1 MARVFRRSGKWWL
14 DFNDLNGKR
23 RRETT
28 TATTKEEAN
37 ALLRKVMSDMTKAT
51 LLGVHTRE
59 SVKPVLFSTFIT
71 DEYLPHQKATRR
83 ENSYKRDLHHAE
95 KTKDVLGN
103 RTLRSITAGD
113 IERFITGMLNSKTY
127 KDKAPAPATCNR
139 VRSFLSAALN
149 MAKRR
154 GYVDRNPVQD
164 VKKLREDNERDRYLK
179 PQEEADI
186 LGESPDFLRP
196 IMTFAVNTGMRLG
209 ELVSLKWSDIDQD
222 AGFIRVDQSSKG
234 HKTRHIPINA
244 AIESVLADLKP
255 CQTEEGFI
263 PQVFVNERFGK
274 PYKAS
279 SVYNAFKAA
288 AGRANVDGVVFHTLR
303 HTTVSRMV
311 AAGIPDRVIMKIVG
325 HSTPNM
331 VARYAHLAPESLK
344 GATDSLA
351 VGTNLA
357 PSLATAQ

>member
-14 DFNDLNGKR
+14 DFNDLNRKR

-59 SVKPVLFSTFIT
+59 AVKPILFSTFV
-71 DEYLPHQKATRR
+71 DEEYLPHQKATKR
-83 ENSYKRDLHHAE
+83 ESSYKRDLLHAE
-95 KTKDVLGN
+95 KTKAEFGS
-103 RTLRSITAGD
+103 RTLRSINAGD
-113 IERFITGMLNSKTY
+113 IERFITRMLSSKTY

-149 MAKRR
+149 MARRR
-154 GYVDRNPVQD
+154 GYIDRNPVQD
-164 VKKLREDNERDRYLK
+164 VKKLREDNEQDRYLR
-179 PQEEADI
+179 PQEELDI
-186 LGESPDFLRP
+186 LAEASEFLRP

-209 ELVSLKWSDIDQD
+209 ELVNLKWADIDQTT
-222 AGFIRVDQSSKG
+222 GFIRVDHTSKG
-234 HKTRHIPINA
+234 HKTRHIPINLA
-244 AIESVLADLKP
+244 LKAVLATLKP
-255 CQTEEGFI
+255 SRSEEGFI
-263 PQVFVNERFGK
+263 PFVFVNERFKK

-288 AGRANVDGVVFHTLR
+288 ASRANVQGVVFHTLR
-303 HTTVSRMV
+303 HTAVSRMV

-325 HSTPNM
+325 HSTPHM
-331 VARYAHLAPESLK
+331 VTRYAHLAPQSLK

-351 VGTNLA
+351 VGTNPAPTLA
-357 PSLATAQ
+357 SVK